1 VARELWESRIGLARR
16 LRALGAIVVD
26 TPAEQFGPDSV
37 NAYLDV
43 KRRQLL

>member
-1 VARELWESRIGLARR
+1 VHE
-16 LRALGAIVVD
+16 LRALGALVVETRPED
-26 TPAEQFGPDSV
+26 AGVEAV